1 MIEVT
6 NGFSGM
12 KNECDNEGP
21 RRPCD
26 KGVSKVRKKDV
37 MGFFRAVFS
46 TAFFIGLF
54 GVIGYLI
61 QMTLL

>member
-1 MIEVT
+1 VQ
-6 NGFSGM
+6 
-12 KNECDNEGP
+12 K
-21 RRPCD
+21 
-26 KGVSKVRKKDV
+26 VSKKDV

-54 GVIGYLI
+54 GAIGYLI